1 MMEVPQIEIHGFS
14 HAGRVREENQ
24 DAIRLC
30 SQEEHPLDALGHL
43 FGIAD
48 GMGGY
53 SNGALASDIALRA
66 MFETFYQGARA
77 TVAQRLRQGVENAN
91 TQIMQTVMK
100 ERLPPM
106 GTTLTAVH
114 LHGRTL
120 HLAHVGDSRLYL
132 VRDKV
137 TWCLTKDHTR
147 VGELV
152 RMRLLPPEKARTHHQ
167 RSVLNR
173 CLGLELFVQPDIEV
187 VSVQEGDLL
196 ILCTDGLWSVVPDE
210 EIGRMA
216 CEAGNLERFGQQIF
230 DLAMDRDSDDNLSVI
245 ALRLHKLDTQVP
257 MPEKGFRFKNL
268 NPFRWFGQNLNHG
281 SSA

>member
-1 MMEVPQIEIHGFS
+1 MELPQFEIHGFS
-14 HAGRVREENQ
+14 HVGKVREENQ

-30 SQEEHPLDALGHL
+30 SPEQHPLGSLGHL

-53 SNGALASDIALRA
+53 SNGAMASDLALSA
-66 MFETFYQGARA
+66 LFEAVYQDSRA
-77 TVAQRLRQGVENAN
+77 TVAQRLRQGVQNAN
-91 TQIMQTVMK
+91 TLILQTAMK
-100 ERLPPM
+100 EHLPPM

-114 LHGRTL
+114 LHGHTL
-120 HLAHVGDSRLYL
+120 HLAHVGDSRVYL

-137 TWCLTKDHTR
+137 TWCLTNDHTR

-152 RMRLLPPEKARTHHQ
+152 RMRLLPPEKARTHNQ

-173 CLGLELFVQPDIEV
+173 CVGLELFVQPDIEAI
-187 VSVQEGDLL
+187 SVQEGDLL
-196 ILCTDGLWSVVPDE
+196 ILCTDGLWSVVQDE

-216 CEAGNLERFGQQIF
+216 HEAESLEVFGRHIF
-230 DLAMDRDSDDNLSVI
+230 DLAMARDSDDNLSVI
-245 ALRLHKLDTQVP
+245 ALRLHQLDFKIP
-257 MPEKGFRFKNL
+257 APEKGFSFKNL
-268 NPFRWFGQNLNHG
+268 NPFRRFGKSPDNG

>member
-1 MMEVPQIEIHGFS
+1 MEVPHIEIHGFS
-14 HAGRVREENQ
+14 HVGKVREENQ
-24 DAIRLC
+24 DSIRVC
-30 SQEEHPLDALGHL
+30 SQANHPLDTMGHL

-53 SNGALASDIALRA
+53 SNGAMASDIALNA
-66 MFETFYQGARA
+66 LFETFYQDSPVA
-77 TVAQRLRQGVENAN
+77 VAQRLRLGVQNAN

-114 LHGRTL
+114 LHGQTV
-120 HLAHVGDSRLYL
+120 HLAHVGDSRVYL

-137 TWCLTKDHTR
+137 TWCLTNDHTR

-152 RMRLLPPEKARTHHQ
+152 RMKLLAPDKARTHNQ

-173 CLGLELFVQPDIEV
+173 CVGLELFVQPDIEAIT
-187 VSVQEGDLL
+187 VQEGDLL
-196 ILCTDGLWSVVPDE
+196 ILCTDGLWSVIQDE

-216 CEAGNLERFGQQIF
+216 VEAENLERFGQQIF

-245 ALRLHKLDTQVP
+245 ALRLHKLDSKVP
-257 MPEKGFRFKNL
+257 APGKGFSFKSL
-268 NPFRWFGQNLNHG
+268 NPFRRFGKSFPNG

>member
-1 MMEVPQIEIHGFS
+1 MEAPHIEIHGFS
-14 HAGRVREENQ
+14 HVGKVREENQ

-30 SQEEHPLDALGHL
+30 SREEHPIASLGHL

-53 SNGALASDIALRA
+53 SNGGMASDIALRA
-66 MFETFYQGARA
+66 MFETFYQDPQV
-77 TVAQRLRQGVENAN
+77 TVTQRLRQGVQNAN
-91 TQIMQTVMK
+91 TQIVQTVMK

-106 GTTLTAVH
+106 GTTLTTAH

-120 HLAHVGDSRLYL
+120 HLAHVGDSRVYL

-137 TWCLTKDHTR
+137 TSCLTNDHTR

-152 RMRLLPPEKARTHHQ
+152 RMRLLPPEKARTHNQ

-173 CLGLELFVQPDIEV
+173 CVGLELFVQPDIEV
-187 VSVQEGDLL
+187 VPVQEGDLL
-196 ILCTDGLWSVVPDE
+196 VLCTDGLWSVIQDE

-216 CEAGNLERFGQQIF
+216 HEAVNLERFGQQIF

-245 ALRLHKLDTQVP
+245 ALRLHKLDSKIP
-257 MPEKGFRFKNL
+257 APEKGFSLKNL
-268 NPFRWFGQNLNHG
+268 NPFRRFGKNLNHG

>member
-1 MMEVPQIEIHGFS
+1 MDSPQFEIHGFS
-14 HAGRVREENQ
+14 HVGKVREENQ

-30 SQEEHPLDALGHL
+30 SQEEHPLGAQGHL

-53 SNGALASDIALRA
+53 ANGAMASDMALSA
-66 MFETFYQGARA
+66 LFEAVYQDSRA
-77 TVAQRLRQGVENAN
+77 TVAQRLRQGVQNAN
-91 TQIMQTVMK
+91 TLIMQTAMK
-100 ERLPPM
+100 EHLPPM

-114 LHGRTL
+114 LHGHTL
-120 HLAHVGDSRLYL
+120 HLAHVGDSRVYL

-137 TWCLTKDHTR
+137 TWCLTNDHTR

-152 RMRLLPPEKARTHHQ
+152 RMKLLAPEKARTHNQ

-173 CLGLELFVQPDIEV
+173 CVGLELFVQPDIEAI
-187 VSVQEGDLL
+187 SVQEGDLL
-196 ILCTDGLWSVVPDE
+196 IMCTDGLWSVVQDE

-216 CEAGNLERFGQQIF
+216 HEAANLEVFGQHIF

-245 ALRLHKLDTQVP
+245 ALRLHKLDSSVP
-257 MPEKGFRFKNL
+257 APKKGFSFKNL
-268 NPFRWFGQNLNHG
+268 NPFRRFGRNLDNG
-281 SSA
+281 TST

>member
-1 MMEVPQIEIHGFS
+1 MESPQLEIHGFS
-14 HAGRVREENQ
+14 HVGKVREENQ
-24 DAIRLC
+24 DSIRLC
-30 SQEEHPLDALGHL
+30 SREEHPLDALGHL

-53 SNGALASDIALRA
+53 ANGAMASDMALKA
-66 MFETFYQGARA
+66 LFDAVYQESRA
-77 TVAQRLRQGVENAN
+77 TMAQRLRQGVQNAN
-91 TQIMQTVMK
+91 TQIMQTAMK
-100 ERLPPM
+100 EHLPPM

-120 HLAHVGDSRLYL
+120 HLAHVGDSRVYL

-137 TWCLTKDHTR
+137 ARCLTNDHTR

-152 RMRLLPPEKARTHHQ
+152 RMKLLAPEKARTHNQ

-173 CLGLELFVQPDIEV
+173 CVGLELFVQPDIEV
-187 VSVQEGDLL
+187 LTVQEGDLL
-196 ILCTDGLWSVVPDE
+196 ILCTDGLWSVVQDE

-216 CEAGNLERFGQQIF
+216 QEAENLEVFGRHIF

-245 ALRLHKLDTQVP
+245 ALRLHQLDSSVP
-257 MPEKGFRFKNL
+257 APKKGFSFKNL
-268 NPFRWFGQNLNHG
+268 NPFRRSGNPLANG
-281 SSA
+281 NSA